1 MGTKIEKNIPIPTA
15 RHSYAKHVSVIDKME
30 VGDSVIVET
39 VAARSSFYQGM
50 KRRGYKAVS
59 RKVTD
64 QGYGVYRIW
73 RAE

>member
-1 MGTKIEKNIPIPTA
+1 MKIDKNIPIPTTH
-15 RHSYAKHVSVIDKME
+15 HSNSKYAIVIDKME
-30 VGDSVIVET
+30 VGDSVLVET
-39 VAARSSFYQGM
+39 VTARNSFYQGM

-64 QGYGVYRIW
+64 QGYDVYRIW